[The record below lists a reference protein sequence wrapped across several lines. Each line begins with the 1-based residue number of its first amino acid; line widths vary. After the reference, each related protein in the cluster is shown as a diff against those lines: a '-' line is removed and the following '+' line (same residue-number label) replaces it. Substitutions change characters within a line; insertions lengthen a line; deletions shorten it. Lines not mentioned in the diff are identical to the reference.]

1 MSIASIAQAGGLKK
15 SGFFLVGFV
24 LEAMVFSI
32 LPLSARL
39 SINRLLCLHA
49 GLTILLLVAA
59 LLLRRGERGKEYWQV
74 FYVLFVAGV
83 AVLLSTLFSDRLL
96 ELFRLRPG
104 SPSWIAIA
112 KLSESLWRVIPILV
126 LMVVIGADRRSLY
139 LNRGKLGLGLAV
151 GIVAFVGFVGLA
163 FIPLAKQ
170 AGMLNKLLSLSPWIF
185 IFVLANGFMEEL
197 LYRGLFLKRFE
208 PFLGKGLSN
217 LLTASV
223 FTLSHVQVTYVSDVF
238 KFLLVVFPLALI
250 WGYLMQKTDS
260 LWGSVLF
267 HAGADCMII
276 FGIYASM

>member
-1 MSIASIAQAGGLKK
+1 MSIASIAQAGALKK

-32 LPLSARL
+32 LPLSAHL
-39 SINRLLCLHA
+39 PINRLLCFHA

-74 FYVLFVAGV
+74 FYVLFVAGA